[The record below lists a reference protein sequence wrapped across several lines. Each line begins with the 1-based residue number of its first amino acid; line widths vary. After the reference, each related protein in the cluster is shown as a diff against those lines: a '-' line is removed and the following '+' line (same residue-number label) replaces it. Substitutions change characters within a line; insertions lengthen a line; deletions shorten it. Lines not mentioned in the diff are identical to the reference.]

1 MKKIL
6 AVIMISMFLC
16 VGCAHKQ
23 KPVELVQPQ
32 PLSEEEILKAKVQKV
47 CADLE
52 RHQKKY
58 KNMKPQKPE
67 LTEEEAAKE
76 RAEKAKKVFWYIT
89 EAGAI
94 AIIGNSLGLD
104 GAIESAIL
112 SK

>member
-6 AVIMISMFLC
+6 AVIMASMFFC
-16 VGCAHKQ
+16 VGCAHKP
-23 KPVELVQPQ
+23 KPVEEMSF
-32 PLSEEEILKAKVQKV
+32 SEQIIMEY
-47 CADLE
+47 
-52 RHQKKY
+52 KKE
-58 KNMKPQKPE
+58 QAE
-67 LTEEEAAKE
+67 KE
-76 RAEKAKKVFWYIT
+76 RTEKAKKVFWYIT